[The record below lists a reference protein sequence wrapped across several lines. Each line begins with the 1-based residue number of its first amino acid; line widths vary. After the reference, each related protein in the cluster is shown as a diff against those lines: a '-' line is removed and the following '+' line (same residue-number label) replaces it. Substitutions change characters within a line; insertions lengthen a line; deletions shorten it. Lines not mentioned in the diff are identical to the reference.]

1 VSRLAIVN
9 RFGAGQGDPGFLDF
23 IKKIPGFAR
32 TVIGGIIPRPGP
44 FGGPPAAG
52 RPGVLLP
59 RAGAGATQ
67 AGALGLPGGALGK
80 KIAKVLASLPPR
92 VKVAGGIAVGAGA
105 AAFGLEQVLE
115 RLGVRGG
122 AGLIGRDPRRVNLA
136 NEIAMRGG
144 AFRLPRRRMNV
155 LNPRA
160 LRRSLRRV
168 SGFEKFVKRSFRL
181 SGLVRTKKRS
191 AGHGHRIVSKR

>member
-9 RFGAGQGDPGFLDF
+9 RFGAGRGDPGFLDF
-23 IKKIPGFAR
+23 LKKIPAFAR

-44 FGGPPAAG
+44 FGGPPSAAG

-67 AGALGLPGGALGK
+67 AGALAVPGGPLGK

-92 VKVAGGIAVGAGA
+92 VKVAGGLAVGAGA
-105 AAFGLEQVLE
+105 AAFGLEQILE

-122 AGLIGRDPRRVNLA
+122 AGLIGARPD
-136 NEIAMRGG
+136 MGFGG
-144 AFRLPRRRMNV
+144 RRRRMNV

-160 LRRSLRRV
+160 LRRSRETQFPVVGPREAAQARG
-168 SGFEKFVKRSFRL
+168 SGPRSQDRIQ
-181 SGLVRTKKRS
+181 VRS
-191 AGHGHRIVSKR
+191 

>member
-1 VSRLAIVN
+1 MSRLAIVN
-9 RFGAGQGDPGFLDF
+9 RFGAGRGDPGFLDF

-32 TVIGGIIPRPGP
+32 TVIGGVIPRPGP
-44 FGGPPAAG
+44 VGGIPGTGGGFGE
-52 RPGVLLP
+52 VMVP
-59 RAGAGATQ
+59 RAGAGAIATR
-67 AGALGLPGGALGK
+67 AALPGGALGK
-80 KIAKVLASLPPR
+80 KIAKVLAALPPR
-92 VKVAGGIAVGAGA
+92 AKVAGGLAVGAGA
-105 AAFGLEQVLE
+105 AAFGLEQILE

-122 AGLIGRDPRRVNLA
+122 AGLIGRRPDLGLDLLGLGRK
-136 NEIAMRGG
+136 
-144 AFRLPRRRMNV
+144 RRRMNP

-181 SGLVRTKKRS
+181 SGLVKTRKRAS